1 LYPLRKTLL
10 VQLPI
15 FIAIRTVLNT
25 LIRMVYP
32 FLPIFGRGLGVDL
45 YLLSYGLT
53 LRSAAGIFG
62 PFLASVGDSR
72 GRKAGML
79 FGVALFTA
87 GAGILV
93 LWPTYPAFVAMLILS
108 IMANLV
114 FIPSMQAFLGD
125 RVPYERRGLVLA
137 LTEFGWSLAFILCVP
152 AIGFLIARNGWQS
165 PFIWLAGLGVV
176 SLVALYW
183 LLPSDRP
190 QPGQANPLWRNL
202 RAVFTYKPALAGLSV
217 GLCLA
222 GGNELINLIFGVW
235 LEDTF
240 QVKIAALAAAS
251 VVIGVSE
258 LGGEGLVT
266 AFVDRLGKRRSVGIG
281 LISNAAAA
289 LVLLWL
295 GRSLTGAMIGLFF
308 IYLTFEFTIVSSLP
322 LMTEVFP
329 AARATFMA
337 MFFAST
343 ALGRSLGSLA
353 APRLYTFGRS
363 WETVPSLLIIIL
375 GAIALDLAA
384 LLALRA
390 VHEFGSKGK

>member
-1 LYPLRKTLL
+1 M
-10 VQLPI
+10 
-15 FIAIRTVLNT
+15 LNT

-32 FLPIFGRGLGVDL
+32 FLPVFGRGLGVDL

-93 LWPTYPAFVAMLILS
+93 IWPTYPAFVAMLILS

-125 RVPYERRGLVLA
+125 RVSYERRGLVLA

-165 PFIWLAGLGVV
+165 PFIWLAGLGLV
-176 SLVALYW
+176 SLVVLYW
-183 LLPSDRP
+183 LLPGDRP
-190 QPGQANPLWRNL
+190 QPGQANHLWRNL
-202 RAVFTYKPALAGLSV
+202 REVFTYKPALAGLLV

-251 VVIGVSE
+251 LVIGLSE
-258 LGGEGLVT
+258 LVGEGLVT
-266 AFVDRLGKRRSVGIG
+266 AFVDWLGKRRSVVIG
-281 LISNAAAA
+281 LISNGVAA
-289 LVLLWL
+289 LALLFL
-295 GRSLTGAMIGLFF
+295 GRSLLGALVGLFF

-353 APRLYTFGRS
+353 APYLYAFGRS
-363 WETVPSLLIIIL
+363 WETVPPLLVIVL
-375 GAIALDLAA
+375 CAITLNLAA
-384 LLALRA
+384 LLALRT
-390 VHEFGSKGK
+390 VHEFAAKSS

>member
-1 LYPLRKTLL
+1 MRKTLL

-125 RVPYERRGLVLA
+125 RVSYERRGLVLA

-165 PFIWLAGLGVV
+165 PFIWLAGLGLV
-176 SLVALYW
+176 SLVVLYW
-183 LLPSDRP
+183 LLPGDRP
-190 QPGQANPLWRNL
+190 QPGQANHLWRNL
-202 RAVFTYKPALAGLSV
+202 REVFTYKPALAGLLV

-251 VVIGVSE
+251 LVIGLSE
-258 LGGEGLVT
+258 LVGEGLVT
-266 AFVDRLGKRRSVGIG
+266 AFVDWLGKRRSVVIG
-281 LISNAAAA
+281 LISNGVAA
-289 LVLLWL
+289 LALLFL
-295 GRSLTGAMIGLFF
+295 GRSLLGALVGLFF
-308 IYLTFEFTIVSSLP
+308 IYLTFEFSIVSSLP

-353 APRLYTFGRS
+353 APYLYAFGRS
-363 WETVPSLLIIIL
+363 WETVPPLLVIVL
-375 GAIALDLAA
+375 CAITLDL
-384 LLALRA
+384 L
-390 VHEFGSKGK
+390 HK

>member
-1 LYPLRKTLL
+1 LRKTLL
-10 VQLPI
+10 VQVPI
-15 FIAIRTVLNT
+15 FITTRTVLNT

-32 FLPIFGRGLGVDL
+32 FLPVFGRGLGVDL

-62 PFLASVGDSR
+62 PFLASIGDSR
-72 GRKAGML
+72 GRKVGML
-79 FGVALFTA
+79 FGISLFII
-87 GAGILV
+87 GAGSLV
-93 LWPTYPAFVAMLILS
+93 LWPSYPAFVVMLILS

-125 RVPYERRGLVLA
+125 RVPYDRRGLVLA
-137 LTEFGWSLAFILCVP
+137 LTEFGWSLSFILCVP
-152 AIGFLIARNGWQS
+152 AVGFLIARNGWQA
-165 PFIWLAGLGVV
+165 PFIWLAALGVV
-176 SLVALYW
+176 SFLVLHW
-183 LLPSDRP
+183 LLPGDRP
-190 QPGQANPLWRNL
+190 KISQTNNIWRNMGG
-202 RAVFTYKPALAGLSV
+202 VFAYRPALAGLLV
-217 GLCLA
+217 GMCMS

-251 VVIGVSE
+251 AVIGISE

-266 AFVDRLGKRRSVGIG
+266 AFVDRLGKRRSVSIG

-289 LVLLWL
+289 LALLWL
-295 GRSLTGAMIGLFF
+295 GSSLSGAMIGLFF
-308 IYLTFEFTIVSSLP
+308 IYLTFEITIVSAIP

-329 AARATFMA
+329 AARATFMS
-337 MFFAST
+337 MFIASI

-353 APRLYTFGRS
+353 APRLYTIGHS
-363 WETVPSLLIIIL
+363 WETMPTLLTIL
-375 GAIALDLAA
+375 LCTITLDLAA

-390 VHEFGSKGK
+390 IHDYGAKSS

>member
-1 LYPLRKTLL
+1 LRKTLL

-15 FIAIRTVLNT
+15 FVAIRTVLNT

-32 FLPIFGRGLGVDL
+32 FLPVFGRGLGVDL

-62 PFLASVGDSR
+62 PFLASIGDSR

-152 AIGFLIARNGWQS
+152 AIGFLIARYGWQS

-176 SLVALYW
+176 SLVVLYW
-183 LLPSDRP
+183 LLPPDRP
-190 QPGQANPLWRNL
+190 QPGQTNRFWRSL
-202 RAVFTYKPALAGLSV
+202 RGVFTYKPALAGLLV

-235 LEDTF
+235 LEDAF

-281 LISNAAAA
+281 LIANAVAA
-289 LVLLWL
+289 LALLWL
-295 GRSLTGAMIGLFF
+295 GRSLSGAMVGLFF
-308 IYLTFEFTIVSSLP
+308 IYLTFEFTIVSCLP

-353 APRLYTFGRS
+353 APHLYAFGRS
-363 WETVPSLLIIIL
+363 WETVPSLLIIVL
-375 GAIALDLAA
+375 CAITLNLAA
-384 LLALRA
+384 LLALRLI
-390 VHEFGSKGK
+390 HEFGTQSG

>member
-1 LYPLRKTLL
+1 
-10 VQLPI
+10 
-15 FIAIRTVLNT
+15 VLNT

-62 PFLASVGDSR
+62 PVLASIGDTR
-72 GRKAGML
+72 GRKTGML
-79 FGVALFTA
+79 FGFTLFTI

-93 LWPTYPAFVAMLILS
+93 LWPTYLAFVAMLVLS
-108 IMANLV
+108 LVGNLV

-137 LTEFGWSLAFILCVP
+137 LTEFGWSLSFILCVP
-152 AIGFLIARNGWQS
+152 AIGFLIARKGWHA
-165 PFIWLAGLGVV
+165 PFVWMAGLGVLSMV
-176 SLVALYW
+176 VLYW
-183 LLPSDRP
+183 LLPADRP
-190 QPGQANPLWRNL
+190 VAGQRNNLWRNL
-202 RAVFTYKPALAGLSV
+202 RGVFAFKPALAGLLV
-217 GLCLA
+217 GLCLTC
-222 GGNELINLIFGVW
+222 GNELVNVIFGVW

-240 QVKIAALAAAS
+240 KVKIAALAAAS
-251 VVIGVSE
+251 IVIGVSE

-266 AFVDRLGKRRSVGIG
+266 IFVDRLGKRRSVSIG
-281 LISNAAAA
+281 LISNAVAA

-295 GRSLTGAMIGLFF
+295 GRGLSGAMIGLFF
-308 IYLTFEFTIVSSLP
+308 IYLTFEFTIVSALP

-353 APRLYTFGRS
+353 APYLYAFGRS
-363 WETVPSLLIIIL
+363 WETISPLLIIVL
-375 GAIALDLAA
+375 AAVALNLAA
-384 LLALRA
+384 LFALRA
-390 VHEFGSKGK
+390 VHEHRAINDRPGDPA